1 MTQQQNVETLRRM
14 YEAWNDRDIDA
25 IMGNYDP
32 DIEIVET
39 QDLAYA
45 AALLRVL
52 GPRFVILS
60 GGYRGKG
67 EVRKLWE
74 TIWEISEWFI
84 VNPEDFIAVGDEKVV
99 VPNVLNARAKGTGLE
114 GEAQTAH
121 LFTVRD
127 GKVLRME
134 VFVDRQQAMAAAHLP
149 EVVDAGS
156 DETESGTGFAG

>member
-1 MTQQQNVETLRRM
+1 MTQQQNVETVRRL
-14 YEAWNDRDIDA
+14 YDAWNDRDIDA
-25 IMGNYDP
+25 LMASYDP

-60 GGYRGKG
+60 GGYRGRA

-84 VNPEDFIAVGDEKVV
+84 VNPEDFVAVGTEQVV
-99 VPNVLNARAKGTGLE
+99 VPCVLTARAKGTGLE
-114 GEAQTAH
+114 GEASTAH
-121 LFTVRD
+121 LFTVQD
-127 GKVLRME
+127 GKVLRMQ
-134 VFVDRQQAMAAAHLP
+134 VFVERQQAMAAAHLGAALP
-149 EVVDAGS
+149 AGPRRQAHDAL
-156 DETESGTGFAG
+156 